1 MPSSTDSPVATARLG
16 VVRRIGDAAGHNAFT
31 DLVRHRGR
39 WLCAYREGAG
49 HLSADGAIRVLAS
62 ADGREWAPVARLE
75 RTATDLRD
83 PRFVARPDGRLQLLA
98 AAVTATDAGIATAT
112 GDGAATATAGDGA
125 ATGDAAGRAAGQ
137 AAGRGAGPAKAF
149 RTLTWLSA
157 DGQRWGEPT
166 PVGERDIWVWQAA
179 WHGGAMYGVGYATRE
194 PRFVRLYRSGDGLD
208 LQPVVDTLFLG
219 GYPNES
225 GLVFGPDG
233 TATCLLRRDRE
244 AATAQLGRA
253 RPPYR
258 HWTWTDLGVRV
269 GGPALLGLP
278 DGRLVAGVRLLDG
291 GPRTAVCAVDPHRGA
306 LTELLALPSGGD
318 CGYPGLDW
326 HDGLLRVS
334 YYSSHEER
342 TCVYLAEVTLDG

>member
-16 VVRRIGDAAGHNAFT
+16 TVRRIGDAAGHNAFT

-62 ADGREWAPVARLE
+62 ADGRDWSPVARLE
-75 RTATDLRD
+75 RAATDLRD
-83 PRFVARPDGRLQLLA
+83 PRFVTRPDGRLQLLA
-98 AAVTATDAGIATAT
+98 AAVTATGDDAG
-112 GDGAATATAGDGA
+112 
-125 ATGDAAGRAAGQ
+125 TGDAGTGDVAGQ
-137 AAGRGAGPAKAF
+137 AAGRATGREAGPATF

-157 DGQRWGEPT
+157 DGQRWGEPM
-166 PVGERDIWVWQAA
+166 PVGERDIWVWQAV
-179 WHGGAMYGVGYATRE
+179 WHGGAMYGIGYATRE

-278 DGRLVAGVRLLDG
+278 DGRLVAGLRLLDG
-291 GPRTAVCAVDPHRGA
+291 GPRTAVCAVDPHRGV
-306 LTELLALPSGGD
+306 LTELVALPSGGD

-326 HDGLLRVS
+326 HDGVLRVS

>member
-16 VVRRIGDAAGHNAFT
+16 TVRRIGDAAGHNAFT

-62 ADGREWAPVARLE
+62 ADGRDWSPVARLE
-75 RTATDLRD
+75 RAATDLRD
-83 PRFVARPDGRLQLLA
+83 PRFVTRPDGRLQLLA
-98 AAVTATDAGIATAT
+98 AAVTAT
-112 GDGAATATAGDGA
+112 GDDA
-125 ATGDAAGRAAGQ
+125 ATGDAAGQ
-137 AAGRGAGPAKAF
+137 AAVRATGREAGPATF

-179 WHGGAMYGVGYATRE
+179 WHGGAMYGIGYATRE

-291 GPRTAVCAVDPHRGA
+291 GPRTAVCAVDPHRGV
-306 LTELLALPSGGD
+306 LTELVALPSGGD

-326 HDGLLRVS
+326 HDGVLRVS

>member
-1 MPSSTDSPVATARLG
+1 MPSSTHSPVATARLG
-16 VVRRIGDAAGHNAFT
+16 TVRRIGDAAGHNAFT

-62 ADGREWAPVARLE
+62 ADGRDWSPVARLE
-75 RTATDLRD
+75 RAATDLRD
-83 PRFVARPDGRLQLLA
+83 PRFVTRPDGRLQLLA
-98 AAVTATDAGIATAT
+98 AAVTGHPDGPGT
-112 GDGAATATAGDGA
+112 GPEQT
-125 ATGDAAGRAAGQ
+125 
-137 AAGRGAGPAKAF
+137 AF

-179 WHGGAMYGVGYATRE
+179 WHGGAMYGIGYATRE

-291 GPRTAVCAVDPHRGA
+291 GPRTAVCAVDPHRGV
-306 LTELLALPSGGD
+306 LTELVALPSGGD

-326 HDGLLRVS
+326 HDGVLRVS